1 MPAEPRVRV
10 HQDILVAAENGQSV
24 TLPVGIYHFEE
35 DGASVV
41 LTPPGGAAG
50 PTVRVP
56 GQVLNHWLAE
66 HHLGLLRW

>member
-1 MPAEPRVRV
+1 MSPEPRVRV
-10 HQDILVAAENGQSV
+10 HQDIPIAAEDGSPAV
-24 TLPVGIYHFEE
+24 LPVGVYRYEE

-41 LTPPGGAAG
+41 LTPPDGAAG
-50 PTVRVP
+50 PTVRMP